1 MPTVCN
7 PRSQNSQVQPILR
20 QAAAVFRSEFIFA
33 TDTLTFQYIKWMQRH
48 VHSGVF

>member
-20 QAAAVFRSEFIFA
+20 QAAAVFLVGI
-33 TDTLTFQYIKWMQRH
+33 YICDRH
-48 VHSGVF
+48 SDVSVRRGCNDMYSGVF